1 KAVGARRRSER
12 SCLTRSPDRGVNAHR
27 SYRSAGALGG
37 SSSEVLRSSR
47 DQRSTSM
54 TTRVLYRIAAVVF
67 LLFAAGH
74 TFGFLSFRPESADA
88 LAVYNSM
95 NSVTF
100 DFNGTVRSYAQFY
113 TGFGLQVTAYLVF
126 GAYLAWHLG
135 KLAASHPKAI
145 GALA

>member
-1 KAVGARRRSER
+1 
-12 SCLTRSPDRGVNAHR
+12 
-27 SYRSAGALGG
+27 
-37 SSSEVLRSSR
+37 
-47 DQRSTSM
+47 M
-54 TTRVLYRIAAVVF
+54 TARVLYRIAAVVF

-74 TFGFLSFRPESADA
+74 TFGFLSFRPEQADA

-135 KLAASHPKAI
+135 KLAASQPKAI
-145 GALA
+145 GALAWVFVALQAAILVLSVLYFFVVPSVLSAVILVCLLWAAWLLRSATA